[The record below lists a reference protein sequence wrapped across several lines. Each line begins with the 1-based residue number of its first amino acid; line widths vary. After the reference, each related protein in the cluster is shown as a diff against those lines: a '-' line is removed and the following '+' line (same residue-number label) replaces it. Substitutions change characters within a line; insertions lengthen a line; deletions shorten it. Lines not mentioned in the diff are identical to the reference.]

1 MKAVGIIL
9 DSRRKGRSQ
18 DFLRRRLS
26 LTLPFLGMYRV
37 IDFPLSN
44 MTNSGIN
51 QVAVIPHQNSRSLS
65 DHLSSTKWWNFG
77 RKKGALFLLPP
88 YNSDERPGF
97 FKGTADAMYQNL
109 SFLQKSNE
117 KYVVI
122 VNGHAVYKMD
132 YKKVVEDHAHSGA
145 DITIVCSDK
154 YRHVDYS
161 RFGVITLGHNKTV
174 LKFEEKPMDPEGRHI
189 SLGIYVIERT
199 KLMQILLDL
208 HEEERFEFVHDYI
221 ERHQKR
227 IKINAF
233 EYNDYWHSISDI
245 QDFYSSNIDFLD
257 DKIRN
262 KILHTSPRIFS
273 KVKDEPPTKYNYNAK
288 TVNSIIANGCIINSY
303 VESSIISRGVFQS
316 DNSSIKHSI
325 LMEDV
330 VIGRNCSLEYVIADK
345 GVIISDDKQLIGS
358 KEKPII
364 LNKNQYV

>member
-1 MKAVGIIL
+1 MKALGIIL
-9 DSRRKGRSQ
+9 DSRRKGQSQ
-18 DFLRRRLS
+18 DFLKRRLS

-44 MTNSGIN
+44 MTNSGIK

-65 DHLSSTKWWNFG
+65 DHLTSTKWWNFG
-77 RKKGALFLLPP
+77 RKKGSLFLLPP
-88 YNSDERPGF
+88 YNSDNRPGF

-109 SFLQKSNE
+109 SFLEKSNE

-132 YKKVVEDHAHSGA
+132 YREVIEDHIKSNA
-145 DITIVCSDK
+145 DITIVCSDQ
-154 YRHVDYS
+154 YRHVDYK

-189 SLGIYVIERT
+189 SLGIYVIERS
-199 KLMQILLDL
+199 LLISVLKQL
-208 HEEERFEFVHDYI
+208 HEEERYEFVHDYI

-245 QDFYSSNIDFLD
+245 NDFYDANIDFLD
-257 DKIRN
+257 QKVRHN
-262 KILHTSPRIFS
+262 ILHTQPRIFS
-273 KVKDEPPTKYNYNAK
+273 KVKDEPPTKYNYGAN

-316 DNSSIKHSI
+316 DNSSIKNSI
-325 LMEDV
+325 IMEDV
-330 VIGRNCSLEYVIADK
+330 LIGKNCALEYVIADR
-345 GVIISDDKQLIGS
+345 GVIISDDKQLIGT
-358 KEKPII
+358 KENPLI
-364 LNKNQYV
+364 LGKNQRI